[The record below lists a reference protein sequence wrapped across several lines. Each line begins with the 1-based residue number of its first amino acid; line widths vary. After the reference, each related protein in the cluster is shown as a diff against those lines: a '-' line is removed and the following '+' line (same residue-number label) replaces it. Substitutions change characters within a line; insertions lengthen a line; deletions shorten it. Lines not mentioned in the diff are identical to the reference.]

1 MITCLNTRDLGRF
14 ESIMQI
20 RDVHKLFSQPTG
32 TPQVFRF
39 GNRDGTVVGAGA
51 PLLTVRDRGPGAIF
65 VLGLRLVLALFQ
77 GFFSWFSGF
86 LPFTTRKKLLWLPIV
101 IDLIIYLFIYL
112 FI

>member
-1 MITCLNTRDLGRF
+1 MITCLNTRDLGPF

-20 RDVHKLFSQPTG
+20 RDVHKLFSQPTR

-39 GNRDGTVVGAGA
+39 GNRDGTVVGGGA

-65 VLGLRLVLALFQ
+65 VLGLRLVLVLFQ
-77 GFFSWFSGF
+77 DFFSWFSGF

-101 IDLIIYLFIYL
+101 INLFIYL